1 MKIKKTILG
10 IMSGT
15 SLDGLDFALCEF
27 EKSGNN
33 YSYKIIKT
41 DFFEYDNVIKKQL
54 ETAQNLNSYNF
65 IKFHKEYGKFM
76 GQKANVFLKNKPKP
90 DFIASHGHTVF
101 HKPEEQVTFQ
111 IGDGAFIAAETGI
124 PVISDFRNLDT
135 ALGGQGAPLVPV
147 GDKLLFHEYDYCI
160 NLGGFAN
167 ISYDVEGI
175 RTAFDICPFNFII
188 NKFAQ
193 LEGKEYDKDG
203 ELGKSGN
210 INKQLLDELNNID
223 YYKFSPPKS
232 LAREYVENFY
242 LPVFSKYKIS
252 NEDVIRTV
260 YEHSAFQINNCI
272 SPDKK
277 VLVTGGGAHNKFFI
291 SLLKK
296 NIKNDFIIPDK
307 ELIDFKEAIIFAF
320 LGFLRSIGEINTLA
334 SVTGAKKDSSGGNI
348 CYSAC

>member
-1 MKIKKTILG
+1 
-10 IMSGT
+10 MSGT

-27 EKSGNN
+27 EKSDNN

-41 DFFEYDNVIKKQL
+41 GFFEYDNELKKQL

-65 IKFHKEYGKFM
+65 IKFHKEYGKFI
-76 GQKANVFLKNKPKP
+76 GKKAGIFLKNKPKP
-90 DFIASHGHTVF
+90 DYIASHGHTVF
-101 HKPEEQVTFQ
+101 HKPEEQITFQ

-147 GDKLLFHEYDYCI
+147 GDKLLFPEYDYCI

-167 ISYDVEGI
+167 ISYDIEGK
-175 RTAFDICPFNFII
+175 RAAFDICPFNFII
-188 NKFAQ
+188 NKFSQ

-203 ELGKSGN
+203 ELGKSGK
-210 INKQLLDELNNID
+210 INEQLLNDLNEID
-223 YYKFSPPKS
+223 YYKLNSPKS
-232 LAREYVENFY
+232 LAREYVEDFY
-242 LPVFSKYKIS
+242 MPVFNKYKIA
-252 NEDVIRTV
+252 NKDVIRTV

-277 VLVTGGGAHNKFFI
+277 VLITGGGAHNKFFI
-291 SLLKK
+291 SLLKRDK
-296 NIKNDFIIPDK
+296 KKEFIIPDK

-320 LGFLRSIGEINTLA
+320 LGFLRSMKKNNTSA
-334 SVTGAKKDSSGGNI
+334 SVTGARNDSAGGNI
-348 CYSAC
+348 FII